1 MGSELVG
8 VIGIA
13 LLFVLFFMG
22 VPIAFALGVVGF
34 CGFSYLNGIEGGLR
48 VLGMFPISTVA
59 SYSMSIIALFVLMGE
74 FTVHAGLGSDIFT
87 AIRVWMGHMRGG
99 LAMATVGGCALFG
112 CLTGSS
118 VATVATIGKVALPEM
133 RKHHYDPG
141 FATGSIAAGG
151 GLGMLIPPSM
161 VLVIYGVITTQSI
174 GKLLIA
180 GVLPG
185 VLLTIIYAAIINV
198 HARLKPG
205 IAPLTPK
212 ATRKER
218 IEGLKGIWGILVLFL
233 LMIGGMYFGI
243 FTPTEAAG
251 IGTFGTLLFALGR
264 RRLTWR
270 SFWNSLMQTLETNAM
285 ILLIIVGA
293 TLFGSFLTVSR
304 LPIALVQLISQL
316 EVHPYLVLSIIIFC
330 YLILG
335 CFMEALSMMLVTVPI
350 VFPLIVRLGFDP
362 IWFGIIILLG
372 QEMAM
377 ISPPVGL
384 NVYVMTAVA
393 KDVPMY
399 TIFRGVTPFVLGLLL
414 CFLILIIFPQIALV
428 LPNMMKR

>member
-1 MGSELVG
+1 
-8 VIGIA
+8 
-13 LLFVLFFMG
+13 
-22 VPIAFALGVVGF
+22 
-34 CGFSYLNGIEGGLR
+34 
-48 VLGMFPISTVA
+48 
-59 SYSMSIIALFVLMGE
+59 MSIIALFVLMGE
-74 FTVHAGLGSDIFT
+74 FTVHAGLGSDIYK

-133 RKHHYDPG
+133 RRYRYEAG

-161 VLVIYGVITTQSI
+161 PLVVYGIITTTSI

-180 GVLPG
+180 AILPG
-185 VLLTIIYAAIINV
+185 VLLTVIYAIIINA
-198 HARLKPG
+198 HARLKPEL
-205 IAPLTPK
+205 APSSSK
-212 ATRKER
+212 ASRAER
-218 IEGLKGIWGILVLFL
+218 IEGIKGIWGVLFL
-233 LMIGGMYFGI
+233 FILMIGGMYFGI

-251 IGTFGTLLFALGR
+251 VGTFGTLLFALGR

-270 SFWNSLMQTLETNAM
+270 SFWDSLMVTLETNAM
-285 ILLIIVGA
+285 ILLIIIGA
-293 TLFGSFLTVSR
+293 SLFGSFLTVSK
-304 LPIALVQLISQL
+304 LPLSIVELISRL
-316 EVHPYLVLSIIIFC
+316 EVHPYLVLTVVIFC

-384 NVYVMTAVA
+384 NVYVMYAVA

-399 TIFRGVTPFVLGLLL
+399 TIFRGITPFVLGLLV
-414 CFLILIIFPQIALV
+414 CFAILILFPQIALV
-428 LPNMMKR
+428 LPNMMWR

>member
-1 MGSELVG
+1 MSPELVG
-8 VIGIA
+8 IIGIA
-13 LLFVLFFMG
+13 VLFVLFFMG

-34 CGFSYLNGIEGGLR
+34 LGFSYLNGMDSALRLLGL
-48 VLGMFPISTVA
+48 FPVSTA
-59 SYSMSIIALFVLMGE
+59 ATYSMSIIALFVLMGE
-74 FTVHAGLGSDIFT
+74 FTVHAGLGSDIYT

-133 RKHHYDPG
+133 RKYRYEPG

-161 VLVIYGVITTQSI
+161 PLVVYGVITTTSI

-180 GVLPG
+180 AILPG
-185 VLLTIIYAAIINV
+185 VLLTAIYAVIINV
-198 HARLKPG
+198 HARLKPQL
-205 IAPLTPK
+205 APPSLK
-212 ATRKER
+212 ANRAEK
-218 IEGLKGIWGILVLFL
+218 IEGIKGIWGVLFLFL

-270 SFWNSLMQTLETNAM
+270 SFWDSLMVTLETNAM
-285 ILLIIVGA
+285 ILLIIICA
-293 TLFGSFLTVSR
+293 SLFGSFLTVSKLPMSIVELIGR
-304 LPIALVQLISQL
+304 LEI
-316 EVHPYLVLSIIIFC
+316 HPYLVLSVVIFC

-384 NVYVMTAVA
+384 NVYVMFAVA

-399 TIFRGVTPFVLGLLL
+399 TIFRGIMPFVIGLLV
-414 CFLILIIFPQIALV
+414 CFVILIIFPQIALV
-428 LPNMMKR
+428 LPNMMWR